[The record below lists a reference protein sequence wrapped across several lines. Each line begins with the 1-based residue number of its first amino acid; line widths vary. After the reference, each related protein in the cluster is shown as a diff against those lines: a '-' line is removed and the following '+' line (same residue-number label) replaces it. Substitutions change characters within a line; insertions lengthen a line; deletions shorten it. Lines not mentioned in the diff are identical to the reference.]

1 MNNPNDILYF
11 SQYRQ
16 NNSSP
21 TDAYFH
27 SLFKTSLA
35 IVKRDNYENSWHKY
49 IHYTED
55 KTTQYIGVKE
65 LIKF

>member
-35 IVKRDNYENSWHKY
+35 IVKRDNYENS
-49 IHYTED
+49 
-55 KTTQYIGVKE
+55 
-65 LIKF
+65 